1 MVLKLEGKVAF
12 ITGAARGLGRATALT
27 FSREG
32 ADVVLLDVAA
42 NIGHVPYNL
51 SNESQLL
58 ATAQRCEELGA
69 AVEVVKADV
78 RKQTEVAAAVQR
90 ALRRFG
96 QVDILVNNAGIAGP
110 SGKAVHDV
118 SEDEWQV
125 MLDVNLTGAWRTIK
139 EIGPGMVERKS
150 GSIIN
155 ISSTAGVI
163 AYRHFAGYV
172 AAKHGLI
179 GLTKAAALDY
189 APHRV
194 RVNAI
199 CPGSIRDDQDYE
211 GTMLSGIAR
220 ALDVDQNEY
229 ESVFTQSQPNN
240 ELLNPD
246 DVAAAALWL
255 ATDDATRMIG
265 GVITLDGGFSIK

>member
-1 MVLKLEGKVAF
+1 MASELAGKVAF
-12 ITGAARGLGRATALT
+12 ITGAARGVGRATAMI
-27 FSREG
+27 FAREG
-32 ADVVLLDVAA
+32 ADVVLVDVAT
-42 NIGHVPYNL
+42 NIDGVPYSL
-51 SNESQLL
+51 ATESQLR
-58 ATAQRCEELGA
+58 ATAELCEAEGA
-69 AVEVVKADV
+69 AVEVVLADV
-78 RKQTEVAAAVQR
+78 RKQSDMGNAVHR
-90 ALRRFG
+90 AMKRFG
-96 QVDILVNNAGIAGP
+96 QIDILVNNAGIAGP
-110 SGKAVHDV
+110 SGAIVHEV
-118 SEDEWQV
+118 REDEWQL
-125 MLDVNLTGAWRTIK
+125 MLDINLTGAWRAIR

-155 ISSTAGVI
+155 ISSTAGVV

-199 CPGSIRDDQDYE
+199 CPGSIRDDFRVE
-211 GTMLSGIAR
+211 GIMLSEIAR
-220 ALDVDQNEY
+220 ALDVDQDEY

-240 ELLNPD
+240 ELLAPV
-246 DVAAAALWL
+246 DVARAALWL
-255 ATDDATRMIG
+255 ASEQSVKMVG

>member
-12 ITGAARGLGRATALT
+12 VTGAARGVGRATAVA
-27 FSREG
+27 FAKEG
-32 ADVVLLDVAA
+32 ADVVLVDVAKSI
-42 NIGHVPYNL
+42 NGVPYCVGTG
-51 SNESQLL
+51 SQLL
-58 ATAQRCEELGA
+58 ATAQRCEELGV
-69 AVEVVKADV
+69 AVEVVHADV
-78 RKQTEVAAAVQR
+78 RRQTEVSAAVQR

-96 QVDILVNNAGIAGP
+96 QVDILVNNAGIAAP
-110 SGKAVHDV
+110 SGKSVHDFT
-118 SEDEWQV
+118 EDEWQL
-125 MLDVNLTGAWRTIK
+125 MLDVNLTGAWRVIK
-139 EIGPGMVERKS
+139 EVGPGMVERKS

-155 ISSTAGVI
+155 ISSTAGVV

-199 CPGSIRDDQDYE
+199 CPGSIRDDRDYE
-211 GTMLSGIAR
+211 GIMLSEIAR
-220 ALDVDQNEY
+220 ALDVDQTEY

-240 ELLNPD
+240 ELLNPS

-255 ATDDATRMIG
+255 AMDDSMKMIG
-265 GVITLDGGFSIK
+265 SVITLDGGFSIK